1 MKVIDLALKDLL
13 RSMRSAAFWVFA
25 FAVPLLFAT
34 IFYFAF
40 GGLASDDSE
49 AALPITRVQVAN
61 LDDPGG
67 GAYSVGATLIE
78 LLKSEELVDLIYV
91 TETAAPTAARAAVDA
106 QEAQVAVLI
115 PAGFTE
121 AVLSPDGR
129 AVIELYQDPTLTLGP
144 GIVKGLVSQLVDG
157 FTGVRITAGVTHEQ
171 LTARGVAVNDA
182 LLGEVA
188 MGYGEWVAA
197 LGQDQSAGS
206 NPMLQVQT
214 LSGRQESGDARVNIV
229 SMVMAG
235 MMVFYVFLTGAT
247 SAQSI
252 LQEEEGGTLAR
263 LFTTPTPQSAIL
275 GGKLFATFLTLAIQ
289 VLVLVIVSAL
299 IFGIDWGPAGL
310 VLLVT
315 IGLVVLAAGFG
326 ILITSFLKNTKQAG
340 IVYGGVMTVLGMI
353 GMMDVFTGGT
363 ANLPP
368 AMDVIA
374 LLIPQG
380 WGVRGWQLLLEGGD
394 PSDVIITAAVALA
407 LGAIFF
413 TLGVRKFRHRFEA

>member
-61 LDDPGG
+61 LDDPGD

-78 LLKSEELVDLIYV
+78 LLKSEELVDLIHV
-91 TETAAPTAARAAVDA
+91 TETADPTAARAAVDA

-206 NPMLQVQT
+206 KPFPAAKSRAMP
-214 LSGRQESGDARVNIV
+214 G
-229 SMVMAG
+229 
-235 MMVFYVFLTGAT
+235 
-247 SAQSI
+247 SAS
-252 LQEEEGGTLAR
+252 
-263 LFTTPTPQSAIL
+263 SAW
-275 GGKLFATFLTLAIQ
+275 
-289 VLVLVIVSAL
+289 S
-299 IFGIDWGPAGL
+299 WPA
-310 VLLVT
+310 
-315 IGLVVLAAGFG
+315 
-326 ILITSFLKNTKQAG
+326 
-340 IVYGGVMTVLGMI
+340 
-353 GMMDVFTGGT
+353 
-363 ANLPP
+363 
-368 AMDVIA
+368 
-374 LLIPQG
+374 
-380 WGVRGWQLLLEGGD
+380 
-394 PSDVIITAAVALA
+394 
-407 LGAIFF
+407 
-413 TLGVRKFRHRFEA
+413 

>member
-25 FAVPLLFAT
+25 VAVPLLFAT

-40 GGLASDDSE
+40 GNLASDDSG
-49 AALPITRVQVAN
+49 AALPITRVQVAD
-61 LDDPGG
+61 LDSPGG
-67 GAYSVGATLIE
+67 SAFSAGATLVE
-78 LLKSEELVDLIYV
+78 LLKSEELADLIEV
-91 TETAAPTAARAAVDA
+91 TETADPTAARAAVDA
-106 QEAQVAVLI
+106 QDVQVAVLI
-115 PAGFTE
+115 PAGFTK

-129 AVIELYQDPTLTLGP
+129 AAIELYYDPTLTLGP

-157 FTGVRITAGVTHEQ
+157 FAGARIAAAVTHEQ
-171 LTARGVAVNDA
+171 LTARDMTVNDA

-188 MGYGEWVAA
+188 VGYGEWVAT
-197 LGQDQSAGS
+197 LGRDKSTGS
-206 NPMLQVQT
+206 TPLLQVQT
-214 LSGRQESGDARVNIV
+214 LAGRQESGDGRVNIV
-229 SMVMAG
+229 SMVLAG
-235 MMVFYVFLTGAT
+235 MMVFFVFLTGAT

-263 LFTTPTPQSAIL
+263 LFTTPTPKSTIL
-275 GGKLFATFLTLAIQ
+275 GGKLVATVLTLAIQ

-315 IGLVVLAAGFG
+315 IGLVLLSAGFG
-326 ILITSFLKNTKQAG
+326 IFITSFLKNTKQAG
-340 IVYGGVMTVLGMI
+340 IVYGGVMTVLGML
-353 GMMDVFTGGT
+353 GMMDVITAGT
-363 ANLPP
+363 ASLPP
-368 AMDVIA
+368 AMDVIS

-380 WGVRGWQLLLEGGD
+380 WGVRGWQLLLKGGD
-394 PSDVIITAAVALA
+394 PGDVILTAAVSLT

-413 TLGVRKFRHRFEA
+413 TLGVRKFHHRFEA